1 MEKKVISEVDFQEL
15 SKDIVEG
22 GPINNQK
29 AIMNAEVSFD
39 ATVGSIEKTIANIL
53 ELKVEDI
60 VVLDKKS
67 DDLIDIRVNGS
78 DFAKGET
85 LIVDGK
91 LGVRLL
97 EF

>member
-1 MEKKVISEVDFQEL
+1 MENQVINEVYFQEL
-15 SKDIVEG
+15 DKDSMEKG
-22 GPINNQK
+22 DINNQK

-39 ATVGSIEKTIANIL
+39 ATVGSTIRTIENIM

-60 VVLDKKS
+60 IILGKKA
-67 DDLIDIRVNGS
+67 DELIDVRINGVKC
-78 DFAKGET
+78 AQGET
-85 LIVDGK
+85 LFVDGK